1 MRAAPAWK
9 NSVNHLR
16 CVILASS
23 FSLGCAADEGL
34 SWRRSVELIA
44 LTDQARVLDLRAAE
58 GNTGVERHQAVIRL
72 DRWLTDGAPIEYA
85 RRSRSAQTLR
95 ENGQIGVEDDLLV
108 RGPEGLS
115 VALRS
120 GELNARLLA
129 RSVEP
134 RAERS
139 DGDWR
144 GAWSTVTLDGW
155 VEAGA
160 RGGRLH
166 GPALLIEREGSPPRG
181 SRRVLFLRSA
191 NVELGLDQQG
201 EQITAWLRRDDDPIG
216 VLDDLEVNLDPWGQ
230 GTIRAPSAGLHV
242 ELRLGPV
249 RGSSALHDHL
259 SAPEQVLADA
269 WTGRAAR
276 RAAMVEARFTAG
288 DGQGVITHATGVF
301 VEIGDPT
308 ADPPRRRPWSGGA
321 DREEAP

>member
-1 MRAAPAWK
+1 MRAALPK
-9 NSVNHLR
+9 TNSEDHLL
-16 CVILASS
+16 CGILVATS
-23 FSLGCAADEGL
+23 SLGCAADEGL

-95 ENGQIGVEDDLLV
+95 DNGQIGVEDDLLML
-108 RGPEGLS
+108 GPEGLS

-120 GELNARLLA
+120 GELNARLVA
-129 RSVEP
+129 RTTEL

-139 DGDWR
+139 DGGWR

-181 SRRVLFLRSA
+181 SRRVVFLRSA

-201 EQITAWLRRDDDPIG
+201 DQTTAWLRRDDDPISD
-216 VLDDLEVNLDPWGQ
+216 LDDVEVNLDPWGQ

-259 SAPEQVLADA
+259 SPPEQVLADA

-276 RAAMVEARFTAG
+276 RAAMVEGRLSAG

-301 VEIGDPT
+301 VEIGDPI
-308 ADPPRRRPWSGGA
+308 ADPPRRRPWGGGP
-321 DREEAP
+321 DREDAP

>member
-1 MRAAPAWK
+1 MRRALAGKGRENTLPCA
-9 NSVNHLR
+9 
-16 CVILASS
+16 ILAVGLG
-23 FSLGCAADEGL
+23 LGCAADEGL

-108 RGPEGLS
+108 RGPEGVS

-129 RSVEP
+129 RTIEP

-139 DGDWR
+139 DAGWR

-201 EQITAWLRRDDDPIG
+201 EQTTAWLRRDDEQISD
-216 VLDDLEVNLDPWGQ
+216 LDDLEVDLDPWGQ
-230 GTIRAPSAGLHV
+230 GTIRAPSAGLHL

-259 SAPEQVLADA
+259 SQPEQVLADA

-276 RAAMVEARFTAG
+276 RAAMVEGRFYDR
-288 DGQGVITHATGVF
+288 DGGAVITHATGVF
-301 VEIGDPT
+301 VEIGE
-308 ADPPRRRPWSGGA
+308 AAGDPPRRRPWGGEP